1 MYKVRFHLARG
12 ANFMKWQPT
21 DPNGDKQY
29 FNPEHKSIA
38 MFGCRLRVQPSK
50 AQEIHDGANKSVCAW
65 IECEH
70 LQVSSRIVPMTI
82 FDTRISF
89 NPKKSPHWLSDDGNK
104 KDGDFI
110 PLIVTN
116 DRDLFVIPTYD

>member
-1 MYKVRFHLARG
+1 
-12 ANFMKWQPT
+12 MKWQLKYLGT
-21 DPNGDKQY
+21 EYGGDDVVSYLDPDEGTL
-29 FNPEHKSIA
+29 A

>member
-12 ANFMKWQPT
+12 ANFMKWQVT
-21 DPNGDKQY
+21 DPEGNRNYFEPTNG
-29 FNPEHKSIA
+29 SLA
-38 MFGCRLRVQPSK
+38 LFGCTLRVHPSAARK
-50 AQEIHDGANKSVCAW
+50 IHGGANKSVCAW

>member
-12 ANFMKWQPT
+12 ANFMKWQVTDPEGNRDYLDPT
-21 DPNGDKQY
+21 DGTL
-29 FNPEHKSIA
+29 A
-38 MFGCRLRVQPSK
+38 LFGCTLRVHPSAARK
-50 AQEIHDGANKSVCAW
+50 IHGGANKSVCAW